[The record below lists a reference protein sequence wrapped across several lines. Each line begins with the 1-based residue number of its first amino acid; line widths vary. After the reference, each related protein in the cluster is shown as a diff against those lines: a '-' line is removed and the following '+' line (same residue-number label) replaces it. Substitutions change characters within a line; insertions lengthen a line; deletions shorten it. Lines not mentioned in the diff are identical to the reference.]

1 MRLITWKMLT
11 ALLLFSSSNN
21 ASATVVTAY
30 RTVTVAITVLSSCT
44 IAVSN
49 LTFGNYSVSAL
60 NVNTSVNVTCTNST
74 PYKVGLDAGSGT
86 GATVS
91 LRKLT
96 SGASNTLNYSLY
108 QDAAKTIVWGK
119 TAGTDTVSGTG
130 TGYPQSITVYG
141 NIPANQVAAY
151 GAYSDTIVATVYF

>member
-1 MRLITWKMLT
+1 MLII
-11 ALLLFSSSNN
+11 LFLVSSLNN
-21 ASATVVTAY
+21 ASASVVTAY
-30 RTVTVAITVLSSCT
+30 GTVTVAITVLSSCT

-49 LTFGNYSVSAL
+49 LTFGNYSVAAL
-60 NVNTSVNVTCTNST
+60 NVNTSVNITCTNST
-74 PYKVGLDAGSGT
+74 PYQVGLDAGSGT

-91 LRKLT
+91 QRKLN
-96 SGASNTLNYSLY
+96 SGTSNTLNYSLY
-108 QDAAKTIVWGK
+108 QDPAKTIVWGT
-119 TAGTDTVSGTG
+119 TAGTNTVSGTG